1 MGRERSKLK
10 VLLREGDLSLVLSL
24 TTKKDNYEQKTFI
37 YLLGEPLGVFLPR
50 VVSVFPVAQTPA
62 AGEAL
67 RGVPAPCAEGTV
79 RGSAARGGP
88 RVGPELALCARRRRA
103 RAATRASSRRPS
115 PPRSP
120 AALKDHPGPHAAR
133 GRAARTELRLRGGAA
148 LPTAGAGR
156 WSCQGA
162 GRGGRGPPAP
172 EKDGPA
178 RGLSGSLP

>member
-50 VVSVFPVAQTPA
+50 VVSVFPVAQTPP

-67 RGVPAPCAEGTV
+67 RGVPAACAEGTV

-88 RVGPELALCARRRRA
+88 RSVRSWRSALGGDAPARPPAHPLAGRV
-103 RAATRASSRRPS
+103 P
-115 PPRSP
+115 P
-120 AALKDHPGPHAAR
+120 AAP
-133 GRAARTELRLRGGAA
+133 
-148 LPTAGAGR
+148 LP
-156 WSCQGA
+156 
-162 GRGGRGPPAP
+162 
-172 EKDGPA
+172 
-178 RGLSGSLP
+178 